1 MPKTKTKTRDLSALQ
16 AHGSEWYAALL
27 PIALRMAGKR
37 SRHHANTI
45 AHDATVDTISLI
57 DAEDSSDMI
66 EAKLWMLVRRH
77 HVDHLRH
84 NSHNPTATDLSLAPN
99 LLPEKQ
105 STLPGDLPDYVY
117 GLIASDPSTRETMY
131 QSHKRETYDAKLT
144 RLAQLLSTGSGLVEA
159 ARIMGIS
166 RCTAWRYL
174 AKLRD
179 RMAIMGEIDN

>member
-1 MPKTKTKTRDLSALQ
+1 VTKTKPRDLSALQ

-57 DAEDSSDMI
+57 TPEDSSDMI

-77 HVDHLRH
+77 YTAGQIQQCRY
-84 NSHNPTATDLSLAPN
+84 PTATDMAITPDLI
-99 LLPEKQ
+99 PEDQ

-117 GLIASDPSTRETMY
+117 GLIASDPQPRETLT
-131 QSHKRETYDAKLT
+131 SRLKRETYDAKLAH
-144 RLAQLLSTGSGLVEA
+144 LAQLLSTGNGLVEA

-179 RMAIMGEIDN
+179 RMAIMTNN